1 MLLNLSTRFVG
12 NVYLIQCK
20 GRIILGAEV
29 KALEVALDE
38 GAREFSRLVV
48 ELSEVSR
55 LDSIGLGLLV
65 RFAERMR
72 RRGGDLRLAGSPQFL
87 TDLLKLTRVSTSLAS
102 YATEEE
108 AIQSYL
114 KERPTGAAQKRE
126 GPRVLVVD
134 ESADLCVFVRTVLT
148 QHGYDVR
155 STCSFRDAKTLLQV
169 EGMEYLVVGPST
181 PRLSAETVMR
191 SLTALAP
198 RAKALQLDPEFKIRD
213 VQEACAALLQLFG
226 EGGV

>member
-1 MLLNLSTRFVG
+1 MLLNLSSRFVG

-29 KALEVALDE
+29 KALEVALEE

-126 GPRVLVVD
+126 GPRGLVLA
-134 ESADLCVFVRTVLT
+134 ESADLWVFVGTVLT
-148 QHGYDVR
+148 
-155 STCSFRDAKTLLQV
+155 
-169 EGMEYLVVGPST
+169 
-181 PRLSAETVMR
+181 
-191 SLTALAP
+191 
-198 RAKALQLDPEFKIRD
+198 
-213 VQEACAALLQLFG
+213 
-226 EGGV
+226 

>member
-1 MLLNLSTRFVG
+1 MLLTLRSRHVG

-20 GRIILGAEV
+20 GRIVLGDEV
-29 KALEVALDE
+29 KALEEALE
-38 GAREFSRLVV
+38 VGMREFSRLVV

-65 RFAERMR
+65 RYSERMR

-87 TDLLKLTRVSTSLAS
+87 LDLLNMTKVSASLES
-102 YATEEE
+102 YATEED

-114 KERPTGAAQKRE
+114 KERPTEAAKKRE

-169 EGMEYLVVGPST
+169 DGVEYILVGPST
-181 PRLSAETVMR
+181 PHLSAETVLQT
-191 SLTALAP
+191 LTALAP
-198 RAKALQLDPEFKIRD
+198 RAKALQLDPVFKIRD
-213 VQEACAALLQLFG
+213 VQEASAALLQLFATD
-226 EGGV
+226 GV

>member
-1 MLLNLSTRFVG
+1 MLLSLMSRHVG
-12 NVYLIQCK
+12 NVYLIRCK
-20 GRIILGAEV
+20 GRIVLGEEV
-29 KALEVALDE
+29 KALEAALDV

-55 LDSIGLGLLV
+55 LDSIGMGLLV
-65 RFAERMR
+65 RYSERMR

-87 TDLLKLTRVSTSLAS
+87 LDLLKMTKVSVLLEN

-114 KERPTGAAQKRE
+114 KERPAGAAQKRE

-169 EGMEYLVVGPST
+169 DGVEFILVGPST
-181 PRLSAETVMR
+181 PHLSAETVVQA
-191 SLTALAP
+191 LTALAP

-213 VQEACAALLQLFG
+213 VQEASDALLQLFAAD
-226 EGGV
+226 GV